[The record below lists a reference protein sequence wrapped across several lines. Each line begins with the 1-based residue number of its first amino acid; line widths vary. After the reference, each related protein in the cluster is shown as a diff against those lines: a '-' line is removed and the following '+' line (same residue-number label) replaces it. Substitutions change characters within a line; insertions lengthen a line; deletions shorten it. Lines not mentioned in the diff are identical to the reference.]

1 MQTVM
6 AVAGQMLLVNAA
18 MMPFISYVNVA
29 YFTLRAGGKTV
40 VTFFFDCGFIWI
52 VCVPLAFVLSR
63 FTAMPILPMFL
74 CVQAVELVKCVVGY
88 LLVKS
93 RRWVNNLVS

>member
-1 MQTVM
+1 
-6 AVAGQMLLVNAA
+6 MLLVNAV

-40 VTFFFDCGFIWI
+40 ITFFFDCGFIWI

-63 FTAMPILPMFL
+63 FTAMPILPLFI
-74 CVQAVELVKCVVGY
+74 CVQAVELIKCVVGWR
-88 LLVKS
+88 LVRSKI
-93 RRWVNNLVS
+93 WVRNLVN